1 MLYRLE
7 VENFYSIRDRQVI
20 DLRVA
25 RNTPDDDGRLA
36 PIWPGAAERAPKVAA
51 FFGPNAS
58 GKSNILKVLPF
69 LAWLLSRSFQ
79 APPDTLT
86 QFYSRFQNDVMP
98 DQPSRLAFEFSGP
111 ADPAKIGTPDA
122 EACGYAY
129 EVTLS
134 GARTEPLKV
143 LNEALTYRPLGSSR
157 NLRLFERDQD
167 GRVRAGRAF
176 GLAEYALVLDKV
188 FRPNTSVVSTLAALN
203 HPFSIMLAKIETL
216 VRTNIFVDRTE
227 VPDGVVVQHYASNTQ
242 HLKRLNREIARLDL
256 GVCGVHVQPVGN
268 SVELFFEHAGLSAP
282 LSRKLESH
290 GTWQFVKLFP
300 MLIQALDT
308 GGIAIIDELDFALH
322 PFLLPEILRW
332 FRDPERNPRNAQLWA
347 SCQNA
352 SMLEDLSKE
361 EVFFCKKNDSGATQI
376 YGLRDILSVRRD
388 DNYYRKYLGGVYG
401 AVPLVA

>member
-7 VENFYSIRDRQVI
+7 VENFYSIRERQVI

-25 RNTPDDDGRLA
+25 RNTPDDDGCLA
-36 PIWPGAAERAPKVAA
+36 PIWPDAKERAPKIAA

-58 GKSNILKVLPF
+58 GKSNILKALPF
-69 LAWLLSRSFQ
+69 LAWFLSRSFR
-79 APPDTLT
+79 APPDVLM
-86 QFYSRFQNDVMP
+86 QFYSRFQDDAMP
-98 DQPSRLAFEFSGP
+98 DQPTRLAFECAGP
-111 ADPAKIGTPDA
+111 ADPSRMGEPDA

-129 EVTLS
+129 EVTFS
-134 GARTEPLKV
+134 GTRTESLRV
-143 LNEALTYRPLGSSR
+143 LNESLTYRPPGASR

-167 GRVRAGRAF
+167 GRVRAGKAF
-176 GLAEYALVLDKV
+176 GLAEYESVLDKV
-188 FRPNTSVVSTLAALN
+188 FRPDASVISTLAALN
-203 HPFSIMLAKIETL
+203 HPFSTELAKIEAL
-216 VRTNIFVDRTE
+216 VRTNIFVERTE
-227 VPDGVVVQHYASNTQ
+227 VTDSVVAQHYATNEQ

-256 GVCGVHVQPVGN
+256 GVCAVRVQPIGN
-268 SVELFFEHAGLSAP
+268 SVGLFFEHVGLSTP
-282 LSRKLESH
+282 LPKQLESH

-300 MLIQALDT
+300 MLIQALDA
-308 GGIAIIDELDFALH
+308 GGIAIVDELDFALH

-361 EVFFCKKNDSGATQI
+361 EVFFCEKNRFGATQI
-376 YGLRDILSVRRD
+376 YGLRDILSVRRN

-401 AVPLVA
+401 AIPFVA